1 MEENGQGRVEPSL
14 DAPPHDE
21 ISISH
26 CERGVEQIVSPR
38 VFPLRPHTTIAYTT
52 LDLSSIR
59 PGCSVTAIDT
69 PEAKSLIACFEA
81 IRDDLV
87 LTPGRLHLGAR
98 RRLDAAAAAFQM
110 MSLEPFAETIRP
122 YGADGAVIVSVL
134 REGPILQIQ
143 ENLHLATGVE
153 TRDHLL
159 ISVHHVPD
167 AQKGHKGLRAEADY
181 YRCDLSK
188 HEASRIRQL
197 IIADSVAGG
206 RNIIEA
212 LKILRRDLPNLESV
226 VVISVHASLKGIERI
241 IRHAPEEINEVRF
254 FCPNGAMM
262 TTVTNHYDCYLP
274 RHRPNTLPDPRDLSL
289 FDLIYG
295 KASPWVPIGGD
306 WSANFLNPTRA
317 KEVYETQLGSLG
329 LTIDT
334 IRTRTRSLS
343 LEDVVSLGFDSEELM
358 PYSTLMGLKG

>member
-1 MEENGQGRVEPSL
+1 MEENGNGCTGRLL

-26 CERGVEQIVSPR
+26 CERGMEQIVSPR
-38 VFPLRPHTTIAYTT
+38 IFPLRPQTTIAYTT
-52 LDLSSIR
+52 VDLSSVR
-59 PGCSVTAIDT
+59 SGCSVTAIDT
-69 PEAKSLIACFEA
+69 PEAKSLLACFELA
-81 IRDDLV
+81 GNDLV

-110 MSLEPFAETIRP
+110 MSVKPFAETIRP

-134 REGPILQIQ
+134 REGPILRIQ
-143 ENLHLATGVE
+143 ENLHLAAGVE
-153 TRDHLL
+153 TRDHIL

-181 YRCDLSK
+181 YRCELSK
-188 HEASRIRQL
+188 HEASTVRQL

-206 RNIIEA
+206 RNIIET
-212 LKILRRDLPNLESV
+212 LKIIQRDLPNLHSIV
-226 VVISVHASLKGIERI
+226 VLSVHASLKGMERI
-241 IRHAPEEINEVRF
+241 VKHAPEEINEVRF

-262 TTVTNHYDCYLP
+262 ATVTNHYDCYLP
-274 RHRPNTLPDPRDLSL
+274 HHRPDTLPDPRDLKL

-295 KASPWVPIGGD
+295 SVSPCVPIGGD

-317 KEVYETQLGSLG
+317 REVYEAQLASLG
-329 LTIDT
+329 LTIDR
-334 IRTRTRSLS
+334 IRSRTRNLTPQ
-343 LEDVVSLGFDSEELM
+343 DVADLGFGPEDLM
-358 PYSTLMGLKG
+358 PYSTLMGLEG